1 MRETS
6 CNSLSSPLPLTVVQS
21 FCAGGASCISRGT
34 LNEPPF
40 TQYVSGSIDTSFVPL
55 PKATASGYWSTCAG
69 QSCVRIYQFENGKNG
84 TTHRKDDTIVKQS
97 YMDKDSYSR
106 NGPKFHTASRPS
118 RKVQLRGRGLRSCC
132 M

>member
-40 TQYVSGSIDTSFVPL
+40 TQYVAPRARSQVAMEIGDELRRID
-55 PKATASGYWSTCAG
+55 G
-69 QSCVRIYQFENGKNG
+69 N
-84 TTHRKDDTIVKQS
+84 DTLKTIRQILMAVHNYYTYLTIQVN
-97 YMDKDSYSR
+97 SR
-106 NGPKFHTASRPS
+106 
-118 RKVQLRGRGLRSCC
+118 
-132 M
+132 